1 MSTIF
6 TYHPTDEFVAQYN
19 RLNVIEGRIYSDEE
33 VAMLPAI
40 SKTHPYYNEWQNRK
54 KSFKRLQ
61 EYLLRRNDE
70 PDILEIGCGNG
81 WLSAQLAT
89 ITKGTVTGV
98 DINEAELEQAQRVFH
113 HLPNLSFKYC
123 TLQDEVLLDRNF
135 DVIIF
140 AASIQYFPSLKK
152 IITEALQYLT
162 LQGEIHITD
171 TFFYRQNQIAG
182 ARQLSKAYFR
192 SAGMEAM
199 NGFYFH
205 HSIEDLK
212 KFNLTV
218 LHDPTTFLNWFSNN
232 KNPFYHV
239 VIKNRYQ

>member
-1 MSTIF
+1 MSAIF
-6 TYHPTDEFVAQYN
+6 TYHPAEEFTALYN
-19 RLNVIEGRIYSDEE
+19 QLYTIEGRTYTDEE
-33 VAMLPAI
+33 VAMLPVVN
-40 SKTHPYYNEWQNRK
+40 KTHPYYKEWQNRK

-81 WLSAQLAT
+81 WLSAQLAAV
-89 ITKGTVTGV
+89 TKGTVTGI
-98 DINEAELEQAQRVFH
+98 DINEAALEQAERVFH
-113 HLPNLSFKYC
+113 YLPNLGFKYC
-123 TLQDEVLLDRNF
+123 TLQDEILLDKNF

-152 IITEALQYLT
+152 IISQALQYLT

-171 TFFYRQNQIAG
+171 TFLYRQNQIAG

-192 SAGMEAM
+192 SAGVEAM
-199 NGFYFH
+199 AGFYFH

-212 KFNLTV
+212 KFNCTI
-218 LHDPTTFLNWFSNN
+218 LHNPTTFLNRFSTN

-239 VIKNRYQ
+239 VIKNRHQ